1 MLKKQRFI
9 GLADE
14 SSRRER
20 EKEKE
25 GDRVKCELV
34 RLVVV
39 KMQMKYIR
47 FYHWLVSMENALE
60 PDSYNA

>member
-47 FYHWLVSMENALE
+47 FYHWLVSMGNALE
-60 PDSYNA
+60 PHSYNA